1 VVFSQVYIKTKFI
14 ELVWESVFS
23 GDAILIELID
33 FLHNITEELEPKND
47 ISRSTFDAE

>member
-1 VVFSQVYIKTKFI
+1 
-14 ELVWESVFS
+14 VWELAFS

-33 FLHNITEELEPKND
+33 FLHNITEELQPKND